1 MNSIRNTFSS
11 SGSRFNNVSS
21 RVFLLA
27 ATIVGLLEKPIEAQ
41 EPIRNNVS
49 VQVMD
54 GMNIGCGKI
63 TAVPAV
69 VNAPLPSDFLT
80 YLQKTDVKK
89 YPLRCIDGRADSD
102 HKTDDL

>member
-1 MNSIRNTFSS
+1 MNSLRNTFSS

-27 ATIVGLLEKPIEAQ
+27 ATIAGLLEKPIEAQ
-41 EPIRNNVS
+41 EPIRKNVS
-49 VQVMD
+49 VQVVD
-54 GMNIGCGKI
+54 GMHIGCGKI

-80 YLQKTDVKK
+80 FLQDTSIKNA
-89 YPLRCIDGRADSD
+89 LRCYDGRADSD